1 MGYLVDAVSSLVAT
15 VSFAI
20 LFNIRGR
27 NVLWAGVG
35 GMIGWLTNS
44 ILVNEGIS
52 PIFALVVSSIVF
64 STYSEI
70 TARILRTPVT
80 TLIICALIPLVPG
93 GGMFY
98 TMLATVEGD
107 TDKATSLAL
116 TTIGNAGALAAGVI
130 FVSTIMRL
138 IPEIRQRRS
147 F

>member
-1 MGYLVDAVSSLVAT
+1 MGYLVDAVSSLDAT
-15 VSFAI
+15 VSFAV

-27 NVLWAGVG
+27 DVLWAGVG

-44 ILVNEGIS
+44 ILVSEGIS

-93 GGMFY
+93 GG
-98 TMLATVEGD
+98 TL
-107 TDKATSLAL
+107 S
-116 TTIGNAGALAAGVI
+116 
-130 FVSTIMRL
+130 
-138 IPEIRQRRS
+138 
-147 F
+147 

>member
-1 MGYLVDAVSSLVAT
+1 MNIFVDAISSLAAT
-15 VSFAI
+15 VSFAV

-27 NVLWAGVG
+27 NVFWAGVG
-35 GMIGWLTNS
+35 GMIGWVTNAL
-44 ILVNEGIS
+44 LVREGVS
-52 PIFALVVSSIVF
+52 PIFALVVSSILF
-64 STYSEI
+64 SAYSEV

-98 TMLATVEGD
+98 TMLATVEGN
-107 TDKATSLAL
+107 TEKATSLAL

-138 IPEIRQRRS
+138 LPEIKQRRS

>member
-1 MGYLVDAVSSLVAT
+1 
-15 VSFAI
+15 
-20 LFNIRGR
+20 
-27 NVLWAGVG
+27 
-35 GMIGWLTNS
+35 
-44 ILVNEGIS
+44 
-52 PIFALVVSSIVF
+52 VVSSIVF